1 MKRVVIRVNH
11 HNNSGGGGYSHHR
24 YQPHSPHGGHH
35 RQAFIP
41 QSQPLNG
48 GSNALSLVSD
58 LPAAPALELSPVQI
72 QETLPVVLPATAA
85 GMVEAAAPA
94 KAGGFSIP
102 NLGEIKGFVDRLG
115 GIDGILNSITKVQ
128 KVVSSV
134 SQMAPLVKV
143 LMGSFK
149 KDAATEDD
157 TEEKFV
163 PKRRKR
169 RKPSSGTKPTG
180 RKRKPKRR
188 R

>member
-1 MKRVVIRVNH
+1 MNH

-48 GSNALSLVSD
+48 VSNALGLGSES
-58 LPAAPALELSPVQI
+58 AIAPALELSPVQI
-72 QETLPVVLPATAA
+72 QETLPVVIPATAA
-85 GMVEAAAPA
+85 ELVEAAAPA
-94 KAGGFSIP
+94 KAGGFSLP
-102 NLGEIKGFVDRLG
+102 NLGELKGFVDRLG
-115 GIDGILNSITKVQ
+115 GIDGILSSITKVQ

-134 SQMAPLVKV
+134 TQMAPLVKV

-149 KDAATEDD
+149 KDSSTDD
-157 TEEKFV
+157 DVEEKVV

-169 RKPSSGTKPTG
+169 RKPASGTRPTG
-180 RKRKPKRR
+180 RKRKTKRR